1 MNGGNKEGRKRGA
14 SKKPGDPDYKT
25 PTQLRNARK
34 RRKVKL
40 VRLQQQQQQQHKKED
55 PSLRYL
61 SNPKVSPTIQHA
73 ISFFQE
79 QDQEFDVKIGPT
91 TGWRTVAKLAVR
103 EIAGVLRIGL
113 FVPGS
118 HDLLE
123 IPQCQAHHPRINNA
137 IDVIQ
142 KKCRKHALKAFN
154 EKTGKGS
161 LKHVA
166 INIERATGLQQVTL
180 VWNDAEDSSEQQGE
194 IQKLEQ
200 LCDTL
205 IKVSKSNDER
215 FNLHS
220 LWIHYSQSDKHAN
233 SIFDREG
240 KWDRKYG
247 EEMVVEHL
255 NIPSTLNVP
264 LHFPPQVFRQA
275 NLDAFTFII
284 AKIRSWLVLQQHLPK
299 KCLELYGTLLHNFV

>member
-1 MNGGNKEGRKRGA
+1 MIFRIPDSIIDTARRSRPASVCRTDSKTNNIRGRR
-14 SKKPGDPDYKT
+14 S
-25 PTQLRNARK
+25 RK
-34 RRKVKL
+34 
-40 VRLQQQQQQQHKKED
+40 QETHKKSQT
-55 PSLRYL
+55 SLVKAERDEKKNAKKYVTTKHFYCMQYL
-61 SNPKVSPTIQHA
+61 HFSWSSKIQSVLDSIA
-73 ISFFQE
+73 TRR
-79 QDQEFDVKIGPT
+79 T
-91 TGWRTVAKLAVR
+91 TT
-103 EIAGVLRIGL
+103 
-113 FVPGS
+113 
-118 HDLLE
+118 
-123 IPQCQAHHPRINNA
+123 
-137 IDVIQ
+137 
-142 KKCRKHALKAFN
+142 
-154 EKTGKGS
+154 
-161 LKHVA
+161 
-166 INIERATGLQQVTL
+166 
-180 VWNDAEDSSEQQGE
+180 
-194 IQKLEQ
+194 
-200 LCDTL
+200 
-205 IKVSKSNDER
+205 VSKSNDER